1 MKKKFFLLLSLQ
13 LLLLSCGKGNL
24 KLNDFKDYKIKVE
37 TKTHESSEMKYSML
51 IPETWAEDR
60 NGQRFDGNFSED
72 FHDTVFTESM
82 FFSGGMSNFC
92 MLDVDKSKSSIP
104 NLKDYFESMLAGVKK
119 QFTNDYWKLF
129 EAGKTDFLKHES
141 YFIHYK
147 GYMGMIE
154 DFEGF
159 QFMIK
164 AKEEMTYYTI
174 GIIVPLKDKSKLK
187 DRIGMLLTCVRSFEM
202 K

>member
-1 MKKKFFLLLSLQ
+1 LP
-13 LLLLSCGKGNL
+13 LLSCGKRNH
-24 KLNDFKDYKIKVE
+24 KLDDFKDYKIKVE
-37 TKTHESSEMKYSML
+37 TKTHESNEMKYSML

-60 NGQRFDGNFSED
+60 DGQRFDGNFSED
-72 FHDTVFTESM
+72 FNDTVFTESM
-82 FFSGGMSNFC
+82 FFSGNMSNFC

-104 NLKDYFESMLAGVKK
+104 NLKDYFDSMLAVVKK

-129 EAGKTDFLKHES
+129 EACKTDFLKYES

-147 GYMGMIE
+147 GYMGVIG

-159 QFMIK
+159 QFIVK
-164 AKEEMTYYTI
+164 AKEDMTYYTI
-174 GIIVPLKDKSKLK
+174 SITVPLKDKTRLK
-187 DRIGMLLTCVRSFEM
+187 DNLGMLLTCVRSFEM